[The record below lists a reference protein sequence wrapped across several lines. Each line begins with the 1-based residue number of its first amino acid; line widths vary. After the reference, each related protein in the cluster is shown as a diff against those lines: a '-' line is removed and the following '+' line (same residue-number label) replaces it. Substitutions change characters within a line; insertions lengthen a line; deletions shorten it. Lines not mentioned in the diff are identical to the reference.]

1 MYTCSILDKSAKF
14 PEYKIRNTILDK
26 KQLLMR
32 RMTSIWK
39 HKRKEKKEGKE
50 KKRREKKGEVKTN
63 HRHENNLGICGCD
76 WRQEDYQR
84 GGRDKRKKKRVSSD
98 GEEASKV
105 WGRAGEGEL
114 GMNGCIAIMKN
125 FRSLCKVVGTR
136 LVYASPS

>member
-1 MYTCSILDKSAKF
+1 M
-14 PEYKIRNTILDK
+14 RTILGFAGVIGDK
-26 KQLLMR
+26 K
-32 RMTSIWK
+32 TI
-39 HKRKEKKEGKE
+39 KE
-50 KKRREKKGEVKTN
+50 
-63 HRHENNLGICGCD
+63 
-76 WRQEDYQR
+76 